1 MKEFRLLPMLM
12 LACTAL
18 LALRLLNLSQ
28 VPMSTWQQFAGMGT
42 LFAQEAGSLDDS
54 EAGSSIGG
62 STSAAGATRTE
73 LSILQSLRNRREEL
87 AAREESLQL
96 RENLIAAAEER
107 LEGRISQLE
116 ALEARLQAAAEA
128 ELDARKEE
136 MQGLVTMYETMK
148 PKEAARIFDR
158 LPMDVLLDVVNAMN
172 PRKMA
177 AVMARMSPESA
188 QRLTGELARSNR
200 RTKEPG
206 HDQLPKIG
214 G

>member
-18 LALRLLNLSQ
+18 LALKLLGLVQTPN
-28 VPMSTWQQFAGMGT
+28 STWQQIAGMGT
-42 LFAQEAGSLDDS
+42 LFAQDAE
-54 EAGSSIGG
+54 
-62 STSAAGATRTE
+62 SASREMGTAPNTGVGATRTE

-96 RENLIAAAEER
+96 RENLIAAAEDR
-107 LEGRISQLE
+107 LESRISQLE
-116 ALEARLQAAAEA
+116 VLEARLQAAADA

-136 MQGLVTMYETMK
+136 LQGLVTMYETMK
-148 PKEAARIFDR
+148 AKEAARIFDR

-177 AVMARMSPESA
+177 SVMAKMSPESA
-188 QRLTGELARSNR
+188 QRLTGELARSGR
-200 RTKEPG
+200 RTKESG
-206 HDQLPKIG
+206 LNQLPKIG